1 MVLDLL
7 GKCAREQRDVKY
19 LNDPKNLESKCNF
32 QNTKIFLQNGL
43 GGCHSIFIL
52 SFFFFCP
59 QAKVYS
65 VANFKV
71 LSNFLGTMESSTEI

>member
-7 GKCAREQRDVKY
+7 GKCAKEQRDVEY

-32 QNTKIFLQNGL
+32 QNTKIYLQNSLRGWR
-43 GGCHSIFIL
+43 SIFIL
-52 SFFFFCP
+52 PFCP
-59 QAKVYS
+59 QAQAYS

-71 LSNFLGTMESSTEI
+71 LSNFLGTMESSMEI